1 MECLK
6 NTGLVLEGGGSRG
19 IYTAG
24 VIHYLMEQN
33 IYLPYVIGVSAGA
46 CNGSSYVARQIERNR
61 AVLIDYLD
69 HPDYISF
76 RNFVKKREIFGMD
89 FLFDVLPNELEPF
102 DFDAF
107 YAAKEEFVIGVT
119 DCMTGE
125 PVFYKREDYKD
136 EILKIIRASSS
147 LPLFAPVVEYDN
159 RSLLDGGIS
168 DPIPIKQSVKD
179 GNQKNVVILTRN
191 RGYVKKPQSF
201 GWYMR
206 KKYKQYPGLLKAI
219 ERRHH
224 VYNETLNYIF
234 EEEKKGNVFVIS
246 PSEKL
251 EVGRVERSKAKLTD
265 LYHLGMKD
273 VKKLSEELRE
283 FLS

>member
-1 MECLK
+1 MK

>member
-1 MECLK
+1 MK

-24 VIHYLMEQN
+24 VIHYLMEQD

-224 VYNETLNYIF
+224 VYNETLSYIF